1 MTTAAIS
8 AYTPIR
14 LCSGS
19 GSGVRAA
26 GSGPEGGT
34 GTGGAAGGVI
44 GRIGSTGVG
53 GIAGLSIT

>member
-8 AYTPIR
+8 AYAPTL

-26 GSGPEGGT
+26 GGGPEGGA
-34 GTGGAAGGVI
+34 GTGGAAGGVT